1 MINISLEITVRNLDT
16 KEEETIDL
24 MNDLETVKEMLVNLV
39 TDEQIENELDLDK
52 PDISDYDN
60 KEEYQE
66 AIEEFEEALEDELDN
81 YKDDIEFSDLDNFLE
96 IVSESGSLNT
106 DCKDLEDIENLVGEM
121 EEISSTDDWRA
132 ILAIYNNVA
141 SNLTQAIEIFNSGDF
156 YWFADM
162 DMEDVVDYQI
172 DNGIWGEIPS
182 NIRNYLDLEAMARDL
197 SHDGYSYDDEANGVI
212 AVY

>member
-1 MINISLEITVRNLDT
+1 MINISLEITIRNLDT

-24 MNDLETVKEMLVNLV
+24 MNDLETVKEMLVNLI

-66 AIEEFEEALEDELDN
+66 AIEEFEEALEDELQN

-96 IVSESGSLNT
+96 IISENGSFNT
-106 DCKDLEDIENLVGEM
+106 DCKDLEDIENLVSEM

-132 ILAIYNNVA
+132 ILAIYNNVT
-141 SNLTQAIEIFNSGDF
+141 SDLTQAIEIFNSGDF